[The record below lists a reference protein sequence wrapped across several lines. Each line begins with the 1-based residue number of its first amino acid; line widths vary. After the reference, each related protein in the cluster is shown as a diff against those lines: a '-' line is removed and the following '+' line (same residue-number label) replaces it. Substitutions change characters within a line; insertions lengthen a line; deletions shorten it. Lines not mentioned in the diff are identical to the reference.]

1 MQIGDLVRH
10 THPNFEFNRDNL
22 IGLGVV
28 MKFREKKFTRQD
40 SGLYEHGT
48 VLVRWLDDPKPLY
61 ELDKDW
67 YREYDLEVICKSEI

>member
-22 IGLGVV
+22 LGLGVV

-48 VLVRWLDDPKPLY
+48 VLVRWLDDPSRLVGY
-61 ELDKDW
+61 ESQWFLE
-67 YREYDLEVICKSEI
+67 RELEIICK